1 MENKKVLAILGGPHP
16 HGLTAAM
23 LDRAVC
29 AAERAGCEV
38 TRINLY
44 EKTIGFCMGC
54 AACQRTGVCVR
65 QDDIQE
71 IAARIKESGTVILAA
86 PVFWAN
92 VPAAV
97 KNLFDRL
104 WGTAMGETG
113 TFPEPRLS
121 GKRYLLLTACN
132 TPAPFSWLFNQ
143 SRGAVSRMEEF
154 FKTAGMKPME
164 KFVCAGAGGRKA
176 LPERLARRIERCW
189 R

>member
-1 MENKKVLAILGGPHP
+1 M
-16 HGLTAAM
+16 
-23 LDRAVC
+23 
-29 AAERAGCEV
+29 
-38 TRINLY
+38 
-44 EKTIGFCMGC
+44 
-54 AACQRTGVCVR
+54 
-65 QDDIQE
+65 
-71 IAARIKESGTVILAA
+71 ILAA

-113 TFPEPRLS
+113 AFPEPRLA

-154 FKTAGMKPME
+154 FRTAGMKPMG
-164 KFVCAGAGGRKA
+164 KFVCAGAAGRKE